1 MQESDF
7 EISIVQRVQE
17 EIEIVETDKK
27 GEKKWEFP

>member
-7 EISIVQRVQE
+7 KISIVQRVQE